1 MDSNPLKACPRVRL
15 VRHKVER
22 VSPTQLGYNCTKAFA
37 QLRSKYNINHKSQTR
52 WLQNK
57 MSSSILG
64 AHAGY
69 SHISCTATCSKTQ
82 WIDFETT
89 KMRKEGKENKPQ
101 LQGV

>member
-1 MDSNPLKACPRVRL
+1 
-15 VRHKVER
+15 
-22 VSPTQLGYNCTKAFA
+22 
-37 QLRSKYNINHKSQTR
+37 
-52 WLQNK
+52 